1 MHKKQTRSKQKQ
13 MVKDMDM
20 AGDRRED
27 VVIVGGGISG
37 LATALA
43 LYRKGIRSLVLE
55 KSKTLQATGGI
66 IVHSNGWRALEQ
78 LGVASYLRQTADP
91 ILSGQFSS
99 LDNGKQEE
107 IPIWKEE
114 MRCVRRTDLVNIL
127 AQNLPLETV
136 RYGCNVLSI
145 ELDPVTSY
153 PVLQLQNGTTLN
165 AKVVIG
171 CDGVNSKITNLTGA
185 KAPNRLNVIGVRSF
199 TIYPNGHKFGSEFK
213 MIRKG
218 DVTVGVIPMTTN
230 QVHWFITRKYLSQ
243 EGFKISKS
251 PKLIMNF
258 STESVKDF
266 PSSVKEM
273 VNNCWLE
280 CLHFSEYIKYRSPW
294 NILCTHF
301 RVGTVTVAGDALHAM
316 TPFIAQGGSA
326 ALEDAVVLARCFAR
340 KAVVGGPGEIGSKL
354 MVEKAFDEYLKER
367 KTRLLRLTFEST
379 LLGKMEETSSKLI
392 KLLCIVLM
400 VVLFR
405 DLFAHTRYDC
415 GKL

>member
-1 MHKKQTRSKQKQ
+1 
-13 MVKDMDM
+13 MDM
-20 AGDRRED
+20 AGDTRED

-43 LYRKGIRSLVLE
+43 LHRKGIRSLVLE
-55 KSKTLQATGGI
+55 KSKSLQATGGI
-66 IVHSNGWRALEQ
+66 VVHSNGWHALEQ
-78 LGVASYLRQTADP
+78 LGVAPYLRQTADP
-91 ILSGQFSS
+91 ILS
-99 LDNGKQEE
+99 
-107 IPIWKEE
+107 KEE

-127 AQNLPLETV
+127 AQNLPLNTV
-136 RYGCNVLSI
+136 RYGSNVLSI

-153 PVLQLQNGTTLN
+153 PVLQLQNGTSLN

-171 CDGVNSKITNLTGA
+171 CDGVNSNITNLIGV
-185 KAPNRLNVIGVRSF
+185 KAPSRLNVMAVRSI
-199 TIYPNGHKFGSEFK
+199 TIYPDGHKFGSEFK
-213 MIRKG
+213 MIKKG

-230 QVHWFITRKYLSQ
+230 QVYWFITGKYFSQ

-251 PKLIMNF
+251 SKLIMNF

-266 PSSVKEM
+266 PSSIKEM

-280 CLHFSEYIKYRSPW
+280 YLHFSEYIKYRSPW

-326 ALEDAVVLARCFAR
+326 ALEDAVVLARCLAR
-340 KAVVGGPGEIGSKL
+340 KAVVDGPGEIGSKL

-367 KTRLLRLTFEST
+367 KTRLLRLTIEST

-392 KLLCIVLM
+392 KLLYIVLM

-405 DLFAHTRYDC
+405 NSFAHARYDC